1 MTTITVN
8 GQRIELDT
16 SVSEVRISGDSVFVG
31 GRAVVSG
38 LSGIVEV
45 RWQGPL
51 ASLDCRHGSV
61 TVEGDVAGDVDCGGS
76 ATCGNVGGSV
86 DAGGSVSCG
95 NVTGDVDA
103 GGSVRCGSVGGRVD
117 AGGSVRRG

>member
-1 MTTITVN
+1 MNRISVN
-8 GQRIELDT
+8 GTTYELPDGAT
-16 SVSEVRISGDSVFVG
+16 DVRISGGTLTVG
-31 GRAVVSG
+31 GAPIASG
-38 LSGIVEV
+38 LSGEV
-45 RWQGPL
+45 RVRWEGPL